1 MDGRLALI
9 TGAGSD
15 AGIGFACARW
25 LGREGAAVA
34 IASTTERIEQ
44 RADELRAAGIADVSA
59 HVADLT
65 DPAAAVRLADEASA
79 AHGGRPVD
87 VLVHAAGMVQ
97 QGIDMATPLVVET
110 TVEQWRLDVALNLDT
125 AFHTAR
131 AVLPGMHAR
140 GYGRIVFV
148 SSVTGPLVTAP
159 GGGGYGAA
167 KAGVDG
173 LMRAIALE
181 GGPHG
186 VTANSVAPGWIATA
200 SATEAEGAAGRNTP
214 VGRAGTADEVAA
226 AVAFLAS
233 AGASYVTGSVVV
245 VDGGNTI
252 NEVH

>member
-1 MDGRLALI
+1 MHGRLALI
-9 TGAGSD
+9 TGAGSA

-34 IASTTERIEQ
+34 ITATTDRIHERAQ
-44 RADELRAAGIADVSA
+44 ELRDAGVSDVSS

-65 DPAAAVRLADEASA
+65 DPEAAVRLAAEASD

-97 QGIDMATPLVVET
+97 QGVEVDTPPVAQAS
-110 TVEQWRLDVALNLDT
+110 VEQWRLDVALNLDT
-125 AFHTAR
+125 AFHAAR
-131 AVLPGMHAR
+131 AVLAGMQER

-159 GGGGYGAA
+159 GAGGYGAA

-200 SATEAEGAAGRNTP
+200 SATDEERAAGANTP
-214 VGRAGTADEVAA
+214 VGRPGTADEVAA

-233 AGASYVTGSVVV
+233 EGAGYVTGSVIV